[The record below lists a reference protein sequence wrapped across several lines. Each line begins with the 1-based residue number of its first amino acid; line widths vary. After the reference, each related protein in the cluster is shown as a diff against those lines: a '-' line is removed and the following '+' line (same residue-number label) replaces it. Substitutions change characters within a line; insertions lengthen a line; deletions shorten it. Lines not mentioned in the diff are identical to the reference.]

1 MSDAPPNDLD
11 RLLGASVEAAVQLL
25 SKDGEFYPFALAMTA
40 DGQIV
45 TPSVDPGT
53 EHPSAAQVEELL
65 VQVLR
70 DKRDELRA
78 ASLCSDVRIRSDAGE
93 ERDAIRVELEAPQ
106 ADPLVVMVPY
116 ADRRLD
122 EPMGMQGQR
131 RVFG

>member
-93 ERDAIRVELEAPQ
+93 ERDAIRIELEAPQ

-122 EPMGMQGQR
+122 EPMGMPGQR